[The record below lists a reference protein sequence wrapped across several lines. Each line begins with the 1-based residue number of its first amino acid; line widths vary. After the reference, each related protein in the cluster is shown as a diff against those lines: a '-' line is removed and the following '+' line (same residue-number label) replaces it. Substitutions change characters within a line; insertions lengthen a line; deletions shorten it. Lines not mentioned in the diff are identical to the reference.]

1 MTSTVETD
9 VRRWPLR
16 LMALVLLALGLVPMA
31 NLVAPGEG
39 LAWWAQSVRL
49 WILWSL
55 LVAAVALVV
64 ARFARSATASL
75 PTLYSWLVLRPSRT
89 AFLALVTT
97 AVCAGATWF
106 AWRLFHL
113 QPVTIDEL
121 SLQWQARLLASGRL
135 VARAEPHPEFFSTTQ
150 TLTLGGR
157 WFTHFPLGAFVPLG
171 AGVAL
176 GVPWLV
182 NPVLAALGAVA
193 IYRFLAET
201 TTELEARSVVL
212 LYALSPFVLFMA
224 ASQLDHVAALV
235 AIWTA
240 VAALPA
246 WVRSTSAAHA
256 RRSALLVG
264 GALGAAATIRPYD
277 AALSAL
283 AIGAFQLAAVRR
295 DRRLASSLAVQVAA
309 GCVPVLLLL
318 LANRAT
324 TGSPFE
330 FAYDALNGPAHR
342 PGFHVDPMGDTH
354 TPRRGIYNV
363 SAYLMRLDLVL
374 LGWPVPG
381 LLLVVA
387 ALAWRR
393 RATRWDVLVLAVLG
407 ALLVGYWAFWG
418 EGRALGPRFLFSG
431 APVFLLWAARFPGVL
446 RDRLDRPV
454 LRGAATLLVPIWLA
468 IGWLLPGAAAQ
479 PSGVWAVANRARERS
494 PATELVAA
502 AVAERGLTHALVL
515 VDDGWRARLVSR
527 LQALGARPFAA
538 QKMVD
543 RYDACLLQ
551 QLLDSADALGARDV
565 VGASGDVAT
574 RDAGRARDSLVA
586 RTVFATIDRSDRAP
600 PVPGL
605 APADQIALA
614 PGRPLTPSCA
624 RELVRARSFG
634 VDYARFL
641 PRDRFDADGRLA
653 GPVVYARDLGPRD
666 TLLASR
672 FGDRAWYVARVAPV
686 GGALRATVEPLPH

>member
-1 MTSTVETD
+1 MTSSVESE

-49 WILWSL
+49 WILWAI
-55 LVAAVALVV
+55 LVAIVALVV
-64 ARFARSATASL
+64 ARVARSAAASL

-89 AFLALVTT
+89 GFLVIAATIT
-97 AVCAGATWF
+97 CGGAVWF

-121 SLQWQARLLASGRL
+121 SLQWQARLLAAGRL
-135 VARAEPHPEFFSTTQ
+135 SARAESHPEFFSTTQ
-150 TLTLGGR
+150 TLSLGGR

-171 AGVAL
+171 VGAAF

-193 IYRFLAET
+193 IHRFLAAT

-246 WVRSTSAAHA
+246 WVGSPSAPRA
-256 RRSALLVG
+256 RRSALLIG
-264 GALGAAATIRPYD
+264 AALGIAATIRPYD

-295 DRRLASSLAVQVAA
+295 DRRLAPSLVVQVAA

-342 PGFHVDPMGDTH
+342 PGFHVDPMGETH
-354 TPRRGIYNV
+354 TPRRGIYNL
-363 SAYLMRLDLVL
+363 SAYLLRLDLVL
-374 LGWPVPG
+374 LGWPVPA

-393 RATRWDVLVLAVLG
+393 RATRWDVLMLAMLG
-407 ALLVGYWAFWG
+407 ALLAGYWAFWG
-418 EGRALGPRFLFSG
+418 EGRALGPRFLFTG

-446 RDRLDRPV
+446 RERLDRPV
-454 LRGAATLLVPIWLA
+454 LRAAAALLVPIWLA
-468 IGWLLPGAAAQ
+468 IGWLLPGGAAQ
-479 PSGVWAVANRARERS
+479 PSGVWALANRARERS

-502 AVAERGLTHALVL
+502 AVAEHGLANAMVL

-527 LQALGARPFAA
+527 LQSLGARPFAA
-538 QKMVD
+538 QKIVD

-551 QLLDSADALGARDV
+551 QLLDAADRRSAHDSSAARAL
-565 VGASGDVAT
+565 
-574 RDAGRARDSLVA
+574 
-586 RTVFATIDRSDRAP
+586 FATLDRSERAP
-600 PVPGL
+600 PLPGL
-605 APADQIALA
+605 AAADQIALV
-614 PGRPLTPSCA
+614 PGRPLPPSCA
-624 RELVRARSFG
+624 RELAHARSFG

-641 PRDRFDADGRLA
+641 PRNDLDDDGRLA
-653 GPVVYARDLGPRD
+653 GAVVYARDLGPRD

-672 FGDRAWYVARVAPV
+672 FADRAWYVARVAPV
-686 GGALRATVEPLPH
+686 DGALRATLEPLPH